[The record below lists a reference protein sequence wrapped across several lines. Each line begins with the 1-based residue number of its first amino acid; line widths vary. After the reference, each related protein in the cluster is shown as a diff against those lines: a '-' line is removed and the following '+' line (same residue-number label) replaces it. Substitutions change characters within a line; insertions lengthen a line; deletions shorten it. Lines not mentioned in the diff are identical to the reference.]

1 MELLRANDFRRMPWK
16 NGGGETFE
24 IAVSPPQAELDAID
38 WRISM
43 AVVAGDGPFSLFPG
57 VDRTLTI
64 LNGAGMEL
72 ELGAAQASVLL
83 TPESD
88 PFHFPGDIAAEAGL
102 LAGTI
107 TDLNVMSRRN
117 RYRHIVRRIM
127 VRDQEFITTAA
138 DAAAVF
144 CCAGVVDC
152 SGEGVSHASLQER
165 DCMLFRAPPREL
177 AFIAAAP
184 AMVLLAEFYRTTA

>member
-1 MELLRANDFRRMPWK
+1 MELLRATDFRRMPWK

-24 IAVSPPQAELDAID
+24 IATSPPRAELDAID

-64 LNGAGMEL
+64 LHGAGMEL
-72 ELGAAQASVLL
+72 ELGAAQAAILL

-88 PFHFPGDIAAEAGL
+88 PFHFPGDVAAEAGL

-117 RYRHIVRRIM
+117 RFRHIVRRIL
-127 VRDQEFITTAA
+127 VRERELITTAA
-138 DAAAVF
+138 DSAAVF
-144 CCAGVVDC
+144 CCAGEVAC
-152 SGEGVSHASLQER
+152 SGEGVSGAPLQER
-165 DCMLFRAPPREL
+165 DCVLFRTPPREL
-177 AFIAAAP
+177 ALTAAKP
-184 AMVLLAEFYRTTA
+184 SVVLLAEFYRTTA